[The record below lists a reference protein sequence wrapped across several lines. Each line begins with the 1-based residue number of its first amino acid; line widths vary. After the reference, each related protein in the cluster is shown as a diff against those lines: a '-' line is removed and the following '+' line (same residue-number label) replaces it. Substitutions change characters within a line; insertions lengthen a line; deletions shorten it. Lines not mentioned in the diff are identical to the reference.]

1 MDVRNWIVTDE
12 GLFRSL
18 SFSDFTSLT
27 RFLAELAPLADELD
41 HHPDLRIRK
50 AVVLD
55 IWLITHDSGTITG
68 KDKELASAIN
78 RILTS
83 YGFSS

>member
-1 MDVRNWIVTDE
+1 MDVRNWIVTND

-18 SFSDFTSLT
+18 SFPSFTALT
-27 RFLAELAPLADELD
+27 QFLAELAPIADELN
-41 HHPDLRIRK
+41 HHPDLQVRK

-55 IWLITHDSGTITG
+55 IWLITHDSNSISE
-68 KDKELASAIN
+68 KDTELASVIN
-78 RILTS
+78 RMLES

>member
-1 MDVRNWIVTDE
+1 MDVRNWIITDK

-18 SFSDFTSLT
+18 SFQSFTALT
-27 RFLAELAPLADELD
+27 QFLAELAPVADKLD

-55 IWLITHDSGTITG
+55 IWLITHDSGTITE
-68 KDKELASAIN
+68 KDTELAAVIN
-78 RILTS
+78 RLSES